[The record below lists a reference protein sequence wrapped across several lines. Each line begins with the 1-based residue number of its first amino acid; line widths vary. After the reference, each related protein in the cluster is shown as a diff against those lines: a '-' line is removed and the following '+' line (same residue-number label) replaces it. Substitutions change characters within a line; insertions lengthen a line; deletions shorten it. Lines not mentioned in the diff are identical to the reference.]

1 MANEN
6 IEDVIKKVILGE
18 GFLAENAEEQEITE
32 DEDTSDEGELYEE
45 ELDEAKDEDESED
58 EESEDEES
66 EDEESE
72 DEEEEEEDSEEE
84 DSKGKKKMPAFLKG
98 KFGKKGKSE
107 EVKEYAE
114 MQPTGMTTTHSSS
127 SPASPIKKKVKPGM
141 ATKKPMK
148 MAEAASDYASTEI
161 THDVNK
167 KGAKIA
173 EPTGDNSGKN
183 QATIKAKPSA
193 AKAEAKYP
201 EVGQGKKKE
210 VKEDIDALFSGQELS
225 EDFKTSA
232 ATLFEAHLNE
242 RVREIEEEVQAKY
255 ESLLE
260 QHTVAVTE
268 ELVERIDDYLNY
280 VVEEWMQE
288 NRLAV
293 EQGLRTEITENFISN
308 LRGLFAESY
317 IEVPEE
323 KLDLFEST
331 VEEVESLDGELQE
344 QVEKN
349 IELSEEVEQLKCEI
363 VFREIAEGL
372 ADTDVEK
379 LRRLA
384 EDLDFDTV
392 EQFAEKVAVLREN
405 IENIGTV
412 AEEAAE
418 EESLEESYEETSEAS
433 PLVEA
438 FVRSMGKREE

>member
-1 MANEN
+1 LKSQY
-6 IEDVIKKVILGE
+6 ED
-18 GFLAENAEEQEITE
+18 
-32 DEDTSDEGELYEE
+32 
-45 ELDEAKDEDESED
+45 
-58 EESEDEES
+58 
-66 EDEESE
+66 
-72 DEEEEEEDSEEE
+72 
-84 DSKGKKKMPAFLKG
+84 
-98 KFGKKGKSE
+98 
-107 EVKEYAE
+107 
-114 MQPTGMTTTHSSS
+114 
-127 SPASPIKKKVKPGM
+127 
-141 ATKKPMK
+141 
-148 MAEAASDYASTEI
+148 
-161 THDVNK
+161 
-167 KGAKIA
+167 
-173 EPTGDNSGKN
+173 
-183 QATIKAKPSA
+183 
-193 AKAEAKYP
+193 
-201 EVGQGKKKE
+201 
-210 VKEDIDALFSGQELS
+210 
-225 EDFKTSA
+225 
-232 ATLFEAHLNE
+232 
-242 RVREIEEEVQAKY
+242 
-255 ESLLE
+255 LLE

-331 VEEVESLDGELQE
+331 VEEVQNLDGELKT

-349 IELSEEVEQLKCEI
+349 MELVEEVEQLKCEI

-405 IENIGTV
+405 IETIGV
-412 AEEAAE
+412 AADEATKEEG
-418 EESLEESYEETSEAS
+418 LEESYEDASEAS

-438 FVRSMGKREE
+438 YVRSMSKSKD

>member
-1 MANEN
+1 MANEK

-18 GFLAENAEEQEITE
+18 GFLAENAE
-32 DEDTSDEGELYEE
+32 DHDTPEGEDISDGDAVSEEEIYGDDEEIVEE
-45 ELDEAKDEDESED
+45 ELEEAKCGEDD
-58 EESEDEES
+58 EEE
-66 EDEESE
+66 E
-72 DEEEEEEDSEEE
+72 DEEEDEEE
-84 DSKGKKKMPAFLKG
+84 GKKKMPAFLKS
-98 KFGKKGKSE
+98 KFGKK
-107 EVKEYAE
+107 KE
-114 MQPTGMTTTHSSS
+114 
-127 SPASPIKKKVKPGM
+127 KVE
-141 ATKKPMK
+141 
-148 MAEAASDYASTEI
+148 EAASDYASTQI

-183 QATIKAKPSA
+183 KATIKPKPSA
-193 AKAEAKYP
+193 AKAETKIP
-201 EVGQGKKKE
+201 EIKPT
-210 VKEDIDALFSGQELS
+210 VKEDIAVLFNGQELS
-225 EDFKTSA
+225 EEFKASA

-242 RVREIEEEVQAKY
+242 RTRQIEEEVQAKY

-331 VEEVESLDGELQE
+331 VEQAEALDGELQS

-349 IELSEEVEQLKCEI
+349 MELVEEVEQLQCEI
-363 VFREIAEGL
+363 VLREISEGL
-372 ADTDVEK
+372 TDTDSEK

-384 EDLDFDTV
+384 EDLEFDTV
-392 EQFAEKVAVLREN
+392 EQFAEKVGVLREN
-405 IENIGTV
+405 IETIGSTV
-412 AEEAAE
+412 TEGEAT
-418 EESLEESYEETSEAS
+418 EESLEESYEDASEAS

-438 FVRSMGKREE
+438 FARSMSKSRE

>member
-1 MANEN
+1 MANEK

-32 DEDTSDEGELYEE
+32 GEDTSDEEAIAEEIVEEE
-45 ELDEAKDEDESED
+45 ELEEAKDEESE
-58 EESEDEES
+58 EEEE
-66 EDEESE
+66 E
-72 DEEEEEEDSEEE
+72 DEEEEEEEDEE

-98 KFGKKGKSE
+98 KFGKK
-107 EVKEYAE
+107 KE
-114 MQPTGMTTTHSSS
+114 
-127 SPASPIKKKVKPGM
+127 KVE
-141 ATKKPMK
+141 
-148 MAEAASDYASTEI
+148 EAASDYASDKMYKTANGK
-161 THDVNK
+161 T
-167 KGAKIA
+167 AQIA

-183 QATIKAKPSA
+183 KATIKPKPSA
-193 AKAEAKYP
+193 AKAETKIP
-201 EVGQGKKKE
+201 EVKPT
-210 VKEDIDALFSGQELS
+210 VKEDISALFNGQELS
-225 EDFKTSA
+225 EDFKASA

-242 RVREIEEEVQAKY
+242 RTRQIEEEVQAKY

-331 VEEVESLDGELQE
+331 VEEAEALDGELQE

-372 ADTDVEK
+372 TDTDSEK

-384 EDLDFDTV
+384 EDLEFDTV
-392 EQFAEKVAVLREN
+392 EQFAEKLAVLREN
-405 IENIGTV
+405 IETIGTV
-412 AEEAAE
+412 AEEATT
-418 EESLEESYEETSEAS
+418 EESLEESYEEATEAS

-438 FVRSMGKREE
+438 YVRSMSKREE

>member
-1 MANEN
+1 MAREN

-18 GFLAENAEEQEITE
+18 GFLAENTEDTDITE
-32 DEDTSDEGELYEE
+32 GEDTSDEDTLAEE
-45 ELDEAKDEDESED
+45 ELQEEEIEEAK

-66 EDEESE
+66 E
-72 DEEEEEEDSEEE
+72 EEEDDSEEE

-98 KFGKKGKSE
+98 KFGKKSKEKVEEGAEINALTMTDLKGKKYVEKSDQYSSE
-107 EVKEYAE
+107 KLYKTANGKTANIGNAIDLDH
-114 MQPTGMTTTHSSS
+114 TGK
-127 SPASPIKKKVKPGM
+127 AI
-141 ATKKPMK
+141 
-148 MAEAASDYASTEI
+148 SDDKY
-161 THDVNK
+161 NR
-167 KGAKIA
+167 
-173 EPTGDNSGKN
+173 
-183 QATIKAKPSA
+183 ATIKPKASGAKGET
-193 AKAEAKYP
+193 KIP
-201 EVGQGKKKE
+201 EIKPT
-210 VKEDIDALFSGQELS
+210 VKEDIVALLTGQELS

-242 RVREIEEEVQAKY
+242 RTRQIEEEVHAQY
-255 ESLLE
+255 ETLLE

-293 EQGLRTEITENFISN
+293 EQGLRTEITENFIGN

-331 VEEVESLDGELQE
+331 VEEVETLDGELKS

-349 IELSEEVEQLKCEI
+349 MELVEEVEQLKCEI
-363 VFREIAEGL
+363 VFRQISEGL
-372 ADTDVEK
+372 TDTEVEK

-392 EQFAEKVAVLREN
+392 EQFAEKISVLREN

-412 AEEAAE
+412 ANETATED
-418 EESLEESYEETSEAS
+418 SLEESYEEASEAS

-438 FVRSMGKREE
+438 VARSMSKSRQ

>member
-1 MANEN
+1 MAREN

-18 GFLAENAEEQEITE
+18 GFLAENTEDTDITE
-32 DEDTSDEGELYEE
+32 GEDTSDEDTLAEE
-45 ELDEAKDEDESED
+45 ELQEEEIEEAK

-66 EDEESE
+66 EEE
-72 DEEEEEEDSEEE
+72 EEEEEEDSEEE

-98 KFGKKGKSE
+98 KFGKKS
-107 EVKEYAE
+107 KE
-114 MQPTGMTTTHSSS
+114 
-127 SPASPIKKKVKPGM
+127 KVE
-141 ATKKPMK
+141 
-148 MAEAASDYASTEI
+148 EAASDYASTNI

-173 EPTGDNSGKN
+173 EPTGDASGKN
-183 QATIKAKPSA
+183 QGTIKAKPSA
-193 AKAEAKYP
+193 AKAETKIP
-201 EVGQGKKKE
+201 EIKPT
-210 VKEDIDALFSGQELS
+210 VKEDIVALLTGQELS

-242 RVREIEEEVQAKY
+242 RTRQIEEEVQAQY
-255 ESLLE
+255 ETLLE

-268 ELVERIDDYLNY
+268 ELVERIDEYLNY

-293 EQGLRTEITENFISN
+293 EQGLRTEITENFIGN

-331 VEEVESLDGELQE
+331 VEEVETLDGELKS

-349 IELSEEVEQLKCEI
+349 MELVEEVEQLKCEI
-363 VFREIAEGL
+363 VFRQISEGL
-372 ADTDVEK
+372 TDTEVEK

-392 EQFAEKVAVLREN
+392 EQFAEKISVLREN

-412 AEEAAE
+412 ANETATED
-418 EESLEESYEETSEAS
+418 SLEESFEEASEAS

-438 FVRSMGKREE
+438 VVRSMSKSRQ

>member
-1 MANEN
+1 MAREN

-18 GFLAENAEEQEITE
+18 GFLAETAQDPDPTE
-32 DEDTSDEGELYEE
+32 DEDTSEEDASADEGFEVEE
-45 ELDEAKDEDESED
+45 IDEAKCDAEEEDEDESED
-58 EESEDEES
+58 EESE
-66 EDEESE
+66 
-72 DEEEEEEDSEEE
+72 EEEEP
-84 DSKGKKKMPAFLKG
+84 KGKKKMPAFLKG
-98 KFGKKGKSE
+98 KFGKKGKE
-107 EVKEYAE
+107 
-114 MQPTGMTTTHSSS
+114 
-127 SPASPIKKKVKPGM
+127 
-141 ATKKPMK
+141 K
-148 MAEAASDYASTEI
+148 MEEAASDYASTKI

-173 EPTGDNSGKN
+173 EPTGDASGKN
-183 QATIKAKPSA
+183 MGTIKPKPSA
-193 AKAEAKYP
+193 AKAETKYP

-225 EDFKTSA
+225 EDFKSSA

-242 RVREIEEEVQAKY
+242 RVHQIEEQLKGQY
-255 ESLLE
+255 EDLLE

-293 EQGLRTEITENFISN
+293 EQGLRTEITENFIGN
-308 LRGLFAESY
+308 LRSLFAESY

-331 VEEVESLDGELQE
+331 VEQAEALDGELQS

-372 ADTDVEK
+372 TDTDSEK

-384 EDLDFDTV
+384 EDLEFDTV
-392 EQFAEKVAVLREN
+392 EQFAEKLGVLREN
-405 IENIGTV
+405 IETIGNTV
-412 AEEAAE
+412 TEGEAT
-418 EESLEESYEETSEAS
+418 EESLEESYEDASEAS

-438 FVRSMGKREE
+438 FARSMSKSRE

>member
-1 MANEN
+1 MANEK

-18 GFLAENAEEQEITE
+18 GFLAENANPENEEPVEPAE
-32 DEDTSDEGELYEE
+32 DAADEDSFVEGDEVFEE
-45 ELDEAKDEDESED
+45 DASEEVIEEAKDEESE
-58 EESEDEES
+58 EE
-66 EDEESE
+66 E
-72 DEEEEEEDSEEE
+72 DEEEEGEEEE
-84 DSKGKKKMPAFLKG
+84 DEEEDKKGKKKMPAFLKG
-98 KFGKKGKSE
+98 KFGKK
-107 EVKEYAE
+107 KE
-114 MQPTGMTTTHSSS
+114 
-127 SPASPIKKKVKPGM
+127 KVE
-141 ATKKPMK
+141 
-148 MAEAASDYASTEI
+148 EAASDYADTKI
-161 THDVNK
+161 AHDANK
-167 KGAKIA
+167 KGQKIA
-173 EPTGDNSGKN
+173 EPTGDNSAKN
-183 QATIKAKPSA
+183 MATIKPKPSA
-193 AKAEAKYP
+193 AKAETKYP
-201 EVGQGKKKE
+201 SLK
-210 VKEDIDALFSGQELS
+210 KEDIAAMFNGQELS
-225 EDFKTSA
+225 EEFKSQA
-232 ATLFEAHLNE
+232 ATLFEAHLAE
-242 RVREIEEEVQAKY
+242 RVHQVEEQLKSQY
-255 ESLLE
+255 EDLLE

-331 VEEVESLDGELQE
+331 VEEVQNLDGELKT

-349 IELSEEVEQLKCEI
+349 MELVEEVEQLKCEI

-405 IENIGTV
+405 IETIGV
-412 AEEAAE
+412 AADEATKEEG
-418 EESLEESYEETSEAS
+418 LEESYEDASEAS

-438 FVRSMGKREE
+438 YVRSMSKSKD

>member
-1 MANEN
+1 MANEK

-18 GFLAENAEEQEITE
+18 GFLAENANPENEEPVEPAE
-32 DEDTSDEGELYEE
+32 EAADEDSFVEGEEVFEDDSSEE
-45 ELDEAKDEDESED
+45 VIEEAKDEESE
-58 EESEDEES
+58 EE
-66 EDEESE
+66 E
-72 DEEEEEEDSEEE
+72 DEEEEGEEE
-84 DSKGKKKMPAFLKG
+84 EEEKGKKKMPAFLKG
-98 KFGKKGKSE
+98 KFGKK
-107 EVKEYAE
+107 KE
-114 MQPTGMTTTHSSS
+114 
-127 SPASPIKKKVKPGM
+127 
-141 ATKKPMK
+141 K
-148 MAEAASDYASTEI
+148 MEEAASDYADTKI
-161 THDVNK
+161 AHDANK
-167 KGAKIA
+167 KGQKIA
-173 EPTGDNSGKN
+173 EPTGDNSAKN
-183 QATIKAKPSA
+183 MATIKPKPSA
-193 AKAEAKYP
+193 AKAETKYP
-201 EVGQGKKKE
+201 SLK
-210 VKEDIDALFSGQELS
+210 KEDIAAMFNGQELS
-225 EDFKTSA
+225 EEFKSQA
-232 ATLFEAHLNE
+232 ATLFEAHLAE
-242 RVREIEEEVQAKY
+242 RVHQIEEQLKGQY
-255 ESLLE
+255 EDLLE

-331 VEEVESLDGELQE
+331 VEEVQNLDGELKT

-349 IELSEEVEQLKCEI
+349 MELVEEVEQLKCEI

-405 IENIGTV
+405 IETIGV
-412 AEEAAE
+412 AAEEATKE
-418 EESLEESYEETSEAS
+418 EGLEESYEDASEAS

-438 FVRSMGKREE
+438 YVRSMSKSKE

>member
-1 MANEN
+1 MANEK

-18 GFLAENAEEQEITE
+18 GFLAENAEEQDTPEG
-32 DEDTSDEGELYEE
+32 EDTSDEDAIAEEEVYEDAEEIVEEE
-45 ELDEAKDEDESED
+45 ELEEAKDEESE
-58 EESEDEES
+58 EEEE
-66 EDEESE
+66 E
-72 DEEEEEEDSEEE
+72 DEEEEEEEEDEE

-98 KFGKKGKSE
+98 KFGKK
-107 EVKEYAE
+107 KE
-114 MQPTGMTTTHSSS
+114 
-127 SPASPIKKKVKPGM
+127 KVE
-141 ATKKPMK
+141 
-148 MAEAASDYASTEI
+148 EAASDYASEKMYKTANGK
-161 THDVNK
+161 T
-167 KGAKIA
+167 AQIA

-183 QATIKAKPSA
+183 KGSIKAKPSA
-193 AKAEAKYP
+193 AKAETKIP
-201 EVGQGKKKE
+201 EIKPT
-210 VKEDIDALFSGQELS
+210 VKEDLAVLLNGQELS
-225 EDFKTSA
+225 EDFKASA

-242 RVREIEEEVQAKY
+242 RVHQIEEELKGQY

-331 VEEVESLDGELQE
+331 VEQAEVLDGELQE

-349 IELSEEVEQLKCEI
+349 MELAEEVEQLKCEI

-372 ADTDVEK
+372 TDTDSEK

-384 EDLDFDTV
+384 EDLEFDTV
-392 EQFAEKVAVLREN
+392 EQFAEKLGVLREN
-405 IENIGTV
+405 IETIGNTV
-412 AEEAAE
+412 TEGEAT
-418 EESLEESYEETSEAS
+418 EESLEESYEDASEAS

-438 FVRSMGKREE
+438 FARSMSKSRE

>member
-1 MANEN
+1 MANEK

-32 DEDTSDEGELYEE
+32 GEDTSDEEAIAEEIVEEE
-45 ELDEAKDEDESED
+45 ELEEAKDEESE
-58 EESEDEES
+58 EEE
-66 EDEESE
+66 
-72 DEEEEEEDSEEE
+72 EEEEEEDEEEDEE

-98 KFGKKGKSE
+98 KFGKK
-107 EVKEYAE
+107 KE
-114 MQPTGMTTTHSSS
+114 
-127 SPASPIKKKVKPGM
+127 
-141 ATKKPMK
+141 K
-148 MAEAASDYASTEI
+148 MEEAASDYASTKMS
-161 THDVNK
+161 HDVNK

-173 EPTGDNSGKN
+173 EPTGDASGKN

-193 AKAEAKYP
+193 ASGKIEQPKAM
-201 EVGQGKKKE
+201 
-210 VKEDIDALFSGQELS
+210 KEDIDALFSGQELS

-232 ATLFEAHLNE
+232 ATLFEAHLSE
-242 RVREIEEEVQAKY
+242 RVHQIEEQLKGQY

-293 EQGLRTEITENFISN
+293 EQGLRTEITENFIGN
-308 LRGLFAESY
+308 LRSLFAESY

-331 VEEVESLDGELQE
+331 VEQAEALDGELHQ

-349 IELSEEVEQLKCEI
+349 MELAEEVEQLKCEI
-363 VFREIAEGL
+363 VFREISEGL
-372 ADTDVEK
+372 ADTDIEK

-405 IENIGTV
+405 IETIGSTV
-412 AEEAAE
+412 TEGDAN
-418 EESLEESYEETSEAS
+418 EESLEESYEDASEAS

-438 FVRSMGKREE
+438 FARSMSKSRE

>member
-1 MANEN
+1 MANEK

-32 DEDTSDEGELYEE
+32 GEDTSDEEAIAEEIVEEE
-45 ELDEAKDEDESED
+45 ELEEAKDEESE
-58 EESEDEES
+58 EEEE
-66 EDEESE
+66 EEE
-72 DEEEEEEDSEEE
+72 DEEEEEEEDEE

-98 KFGKKGKSE
+98 KFGKK
-107 EVKEYAE
+107 KE
-114 MQPTGMTTTHSSS
+114 
-127 SPASPIKKKVKPGM
+127 KVE
-141 ATKKPMK
+141 
-148 MAEAASDYASTEI
+148 EAASDYASDKMYKTANGK
-161 THDVNK
+161 T
-167 KGAKIA
+167 AQIA

-183 QATIKAKPSA
+183 KATIKPKPSA
-193 AKAEAKYP
+193 AKAETKIP
-201 EVGQGKKKE
+201 EVKPT
-210 VKEDIDALFSGQELS
+210 VKEDISALFNGQELS
-225 EDFKTSA
+225 EDFKASA

-242 RVREIEEEVQAKY
+242 RTRQIEEEVQAKY

-293 EQGLRTEITENFISN
+293 EQGLRTEITGNFISN

-331 VEEVESLDGELQE
+331 VEEAEALDGELQE

-372 ADTDVEK
+372 TDTDSEK

-384 EDLDFDTV
+384 EDLEFDTV
-392 EQFAEKVAVLREN
+392 EQFAEKLAVLREN
-405 IENIGTV
+405 IETIGTV
-412 AEEAAE
+412 AEEATT
-418 EESLEESYEETSEAS
+418 EESLEESYEEATEAS

-438 FVRSMGKREE
+438 YVRSMSKREE